1 MNTAAATLSPPTDPA
16 SPLATAFTP
25 VAGLAEAEA
34 YTRKLAHE
42 HYENFSVISALL
54 PKRLRQD
61 FCNIYAFCRTA
72 DDLGDETGDRG
83 KSLEL
88 LARFKEMTRACYAGR
103 SETAVFVALYGTIRK
118 YDIPDQPFLDLI
130 DACRQDHR

>member
-1 MNTAAATLSPPTDPA
+1 MATAVSNLSIESGAGTA
-16 SPLATAFTP
+16 LAMAFTP
-25 VAGLAEAEA
+25 VGGVADAEA
-34 YTRKLAHE
+34 YTRRLAHE

-61 FCNIYAFCRTA
+61 FCNIYAFCWTA

-88 LARFKEMTRACYAGR
+88 LARFKEMTQACYAGR
-103 SETAVFVALYGTIRK
+103 SDTAVFVALDGTIKK
-118 YDIPDQPFLDLI
+118 YD
-130 DACRQDHR
+130 